1 MDYKGAS
8 ILICPSGSCSKLIYL
23 VGMGYEGW
31 IGSRFIFVHKG
42 VLIIMQG
49 CKGVS
54 EQGLWIG
61 LIDKLVGLIG
71 LINQSQPIL
80 SLD

>member
-1 MDYKGAS
+1 M
-8 ILICPSGSCSKLIYL
+8 
-23 VGMGYEGW
+23 
-31 IGSRFIFVHKG
+31 HKG